1 MFVVFCDYCCW
12 KTTIPMT
19 TKIRLDHH
27 ETNVA
32 EKVVAEESCESSA
45 VAFVRSWICTA
56 VMAAF
61 Q

>member
-1 MFVVFCDYCCW
+1 
-12 KTTIPMT
+12 MT